1 MRNILRQILSILAI
15 PLIFNSCSESYYI
28 ENNLHGVW
36 QVVLIEE
43 KSTNKISEGKGEL
56 YYMFQRSM
64 VQLCYKD
71 LNVPEA
77 MTRYIAHFDIVSSD
91 SIKMGGFRFYST
103 GEGEQMNKEDE
114 VAVESLRKFGLYQDY
129 TTFYMEQSKQKLILT
144 SDSALIELRRY

>member
-1 MRNILRQILSILAI
+1 MKTLLRQILSILAI
-15 PLIFNSCSESYYI
+15 LLIFNSCGESYYI
-28 ENNLHGVW
+28 ENNLHGMW
-36 QVVLIEE
+36 QVVLIEK
-43 KSTNKISEGKGEL
+43 KSTSKVSEAKGEL

-71 LNVPEA
+71 HNVPEA
-77 MTRYIAHFDIVSSD
+77 MTRYIAHFDIIASD
-91 SIKMGGFRFYST
+91 SIKMGGFRIHST
-103 GEGEQMNKEDE
+103 GEGEQMNKEKE